1 MAGDGV
7 LDGNHI
13 RIVGAVAGIGSGT
26 ISSNRLLDSVAE
38 FSRVLPGLTKV
49 TVGHGSAYTWFDTIK
64 TRLQCSPG
72 IYRGAFDALFTII
85 RNEGP
90 LALYKGATPPAVG
103 WAAID
108 SLLLGS
114 LHNYRLFLI
123 RNGMTE
129 PTPGS
134 GTPRLTMVG
143 HGLAGVAAG
152 VTSTI
157 IATPIEHIKVKLQL
171 QSQRLISDRQFK
183 GPIDCVRQILGVQGP
198 LGLWSGFTGSVAF
211 RLNFGFMF
219 LSFESLMR
227 ASSTLNGTPFEMST
241 GTANFISG
249 GLGSFVFWIFAMP
262 ADNIKNRMMSY
273 PHPLPYPTGSVEL
286 SPSFWATAK
295 SIHSQHGLPGFF
307 RGLGPCFLRAFP
319 VNASAFFVYE
329 GLLRVLGAEKTRHS

>member
-1 MAGDGV
+1 MASDV
-7 LDGNHI
+7 LDSNHI
-13 RIVGAVAGIGSGT
+13 RIVGAVAGIGSG
-26 ISSNRLLDSVAE
+26 
-38 FSRVLPGLTKV
+38 LTKV
-49 TVGHGSAYTWFDTIK
+49 TVGHGFDTIK

-72 IYRGAFDALFTII
+72 MYRGAFDAFFTII
-85 RNEGP
+85 RKEGP

-123 RNGMTE
+123 RNDMTE

-134 GTPRLTMVG
+134 GIPRLTMVG

-152 VTSTI
+152 ITSTI

-171 QSQRLISDRQFK
+171 QSQRSISDRQFK
-183 GPIDCVRQILGVQGP
+183 GPIDCIRQILRIQGP

-219 LSFESLMR
+219 LSFEGLMR
-227 ASSTLNGTPFEMST
+227 VSSTLKGTPYEMST

-249 GLGSFVFWIFAMP
+249 GLGSFVFWFFAMP

-273 PHPLPYPTGSVEL
+273 PHPLPYPQSSVNL
-286 SPSFWATAK
+286 GHRPSFWATAA
-295 SIHSQHGLPGFF
+295 SIHSQHGIPGFF